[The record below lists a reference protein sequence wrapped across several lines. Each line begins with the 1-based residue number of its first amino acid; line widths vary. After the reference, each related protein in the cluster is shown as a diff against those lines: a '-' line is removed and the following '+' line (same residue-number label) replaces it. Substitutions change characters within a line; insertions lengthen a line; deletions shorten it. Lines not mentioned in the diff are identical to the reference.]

1 MDSGARKDFEL
12 SLHTPSVASQAYE
25 RLKEAI
31 LLGYFKPGEHLVER
45 ELVKKMNVSRTPIR
59 EALKALEKER
69 LVQIVPY
76 RGVFVRSFG
85 MAEAEEIYQV
95 RLRLEPLA
103 ARLAARHRRQEDVE
117 ALRGIVR
124 ASLEALERGEHRKLV
139 SLNREFHGRIAR
151 CGGNATL
158 EQMLESLR
166 APVDILRLQFWIHDD
181 ERRRQSVA
189 EHEAIANAVADQ
201 DEDRAE
207 TACIVHMRNAWSAV
221 RNGGMGR
228 G

>member
-1 MDSGARKDFEL
+1 MPGDFEL
-12 SLHTPSVASQAYE
+12 SLHTPSVATQAYQ

-31 LLGYFKPGEHLVER
+31 VLGYFKPGERLVER

-69 LVQIVPY
+69 LVQIIPY

-85 MAEAEEIYQV
+85 MEEAEEIYQV

-103 ARLAARHRRQEDVE
+103 ARLAARNRTQDDVE

-124 ASLEALERGEHRKLV
+124 ASWEALQSGQHKALV
-139 SLNREFHGRIAR
+139 FLNQEFHGRIAR
-151 CGGNATL
+151 CSGNTTL
-158 EQMLESLR
+158 EQMLETLR
-166 APVDILRLQFWIHDD
+166 TPVDILRLQFWILDE

-189 EHEAIANAVADQ
+189 EHEAIANAIADQ
-201 DEDRAE
+201 DEDKAE
-207 TACIVHMRNAWSAV
+207 QTCAVHMENAWSAV
-221 RNGGMGR
+221 RKGGMGR
-228 G
+228 ETSP